1 MSQVM
6 ENGRPLAGYR
16 YNEDGTVRSL
26 TLGSSLYT
34 EYTYDMDKNLS
45 RMWTRL
51 GKDTLLVDNSYQYD
65 GNGNRTQKQT
75 QDGLTRYAYD
85 ANNRLVEVA
94 YPGMNG
100 VTDTEYLHYDHA
112 GNRTERIRGNVHEY
126 YHYDACNRLTEIT
139 DGIRQVKHYTYDNS
153 GNMLSDGEMSY
164 LYDGFGR
171 LEQVTKADGSFQKNH
186 YDAEGLRAE
195 MEENGQLVKFLYNE
209 DREAVAEEESDGNVI
224 RYIRGLG
231 LVSSDSEKAKTY
243 YHYVSDEQG
252 SITHVING
260 EDKESGE
267 LPQEN
272 VQPQVLNH
280 YEYDAFGNTVSC
292 EEQVHNR
299 FRYTGEQYDPLTGQ
313 YYLRARYYNPV
324 IARFTQEDTYYGDGL
339 NLYTY
344 CRNNPIL
351 NHDPTGHGT
360 KENSPYSRKEQQY
373 IDAGA
378 DPDTARL
385 AAQCYPDA
393 KSKQDLYNK
402 YKKQGYSAQ
411 DAKKLANREIIHGE
425 EATKKYI
432 KDNNVKKSG
441 PDYTAT
447 SPRDNVNTDW
457 RTQERL
463 NAQRNASNSR
473 LMPMNLQFFAAK
485 RDEGGN
491 KSGSKTVP
499 NPNGKKGGVAHQS
512 VIDDIKTDAEKRGLT
527 YDTEY
532 KYDTTGGYKNS
543 RYADVVVYDSKG
555 RVMEI
560 HQVGRTT
567 KRTGAPVSRE
577 RKAIRDIRSSV
588 EYNGAKII
596 YHPYDR

>member
-1 MSQVM
+1 MRIRKLNSVDVK
-6 ENGRPLAGYR
+6 LHDLTKVKLKTAG
-16 YNEDGTVRSL
+16 NTSVVQFTAGNNKTCTVR
-26 TLGSSLYT
+26 
-34 EYTYDMDKNLS
+34 NLS
-45 RMWTRL
+45 
-51 GKDTLLVDNSYQYD
+51 KDTYLDVKTGEVRKKKKSESRYQSPKSV
-65 GNGNRTQKQT
+65 RKS
-75 QDGLTRYAYD
+75 
-85 ANNRLVEVA
+85 NNRL
-94 YPGMNG
+94 MDLIRCNT
-100 VTDTEYLHYDHA
+100 TDF
-112 GNRTERIRGNVHEY
+112 
-126 YHYDACNRLTEIT
+126 
-139 DGIRQVKHYTYDNS
+139 
-153 GNMLSDGEMSY
+153 
-164 LYDGFGR
+164 YDGFGR

-209 DREAVAEEESDGNVI
+209 NREAAAEEESDGNVI

-231 LVSSDSEKAKTY
+231 LISSDSEKAKTY

-267 LPQEN
+267 LPQED

-344 CRNNPIL
+344 CQNNPVL
-351 NHDPTGHGT
+351 YHDPTGHCT

-378 DPDTARL
+378 DPDTASL
-385 AAQCYPDA
+385 TAQCYPDA

-463 NAQRNASNSR
+463 NAQRNAG
-473 LMPMNLQFFAAK
+473 A
-485 RDEGGN
+485 
-491 KSGSKTVP
+491 
-499 NPNGKKGGVAHQS
+499 GKWN
-512 VIDDIKTDAEKRGLT
+512 E
-527 YDTEY
+527 
-532 KYDTTGGYKNS
+532 
-543 RYADVVVYDSKG
+543 VVVRLIQNHILTVDLHLEKVLWSKYG
-555 RVMEI
+555 RMLKVLMDWLEI
-560 HQVGRTT
+560 QILVRLLIGHQENLEKGYGIWDTFQ
-567 KRTGAPVSRE
+567 KQNIQ
-577 RKAIRDIRSSV
+577 KCMKHI
-588 EYNGAKII
+588 
-596 YHPYDR
+596 

>member
-1 MSQVM
+1 M
-6 ENGRPLAGYR
+6 LW
-16 YNEDGTVRSL
+16 TSL
-26 TLGSSLYT
+26 G
-34 EYTYDMDKNLS
+34 E
-45 RMWTRL
+45 
-51 GKDTLLVDNSYQYD
+51 DTLLVDNSYQYD

-75 QDGLTRYAYD
+75 QDGLTGYAYD

-112 GNRTERIRGNVHEY
+112 GNRTERIRGNAHEY

-209 DREAVAEEESDGNVI
+209 NREAVAEEESDGNVI

-231 LVSSDSEKAKTY
+231 LISSDSEKAKTY

-260 EDKESGE
+260 EEKESGE
-267 LPQEN
+267 LPQED
-272 VQPQVLNH
+272 VQSRVLNH
-280 YEYDAFGNTVSC
+280 YEYDAFGNTIRC

-344 CRNNPIL
+344 CQNNPVL
-351 NHDPTGHGT
+351 YHDPTGHGT

-385 AAQCYPDA
+385 AAECYPDA
-393 KSKQDLYNK
+393 NSKQDLYNK
-402 YKKQGYSAQ
+402 YKSQGYNAT
-411 DAKKLANREIIHGE
+411 DAKKLANYEIVHGE
-425 EATKKYI
+425 ERAKNYAA
-432 KDNNVKKSG
+432 NNVKKSG
-441 PDYTAT
+441 SDYTAT
-447 SPRDNVNTDW
+447 SPRENPNTDW
-457 RTQERL
+457 RTQNRL
-463 NAQRNASNSR
+463 NAQREAG
-473 LMPMNLQFFAAK
+473 A
-485 RDEGGN
+485 G
-491 KSGSKTVP
+491 KSGSSS
-499 NPNGKKGGVAHQS
+499 GKVWDYAKQFDGELSNFNDGYEIKN
-512 VIDDIKTDAEKRGLT
+512 VIDEDLCLVQFHSNAEVGNGRSLKYWTTFDEANGISTVDDYMNKMALLSNWGARDNVSIAKIPAGTKIK
-527 YDTEY
+527 
-532 KYDTTGGYKNS
+532 
-543 RYADVVVYDSKG
+543 YAIGTAK
-555 RVMEI
+555 E
-560 HQVGRTT
+560 QVG
-567 KRTGAPVSRE
+567 AIESRPGGGLQILFE
-577 RKAIRDIRSSV
+577 QFDDGWVLDTRPLS
-588 EYNGAKII
+588 
-596 YHPYDR
+596 

>member
-1 MSQVM
+1 M
-6 ENGRPLAGYR
+6 
-16 YNEDGTVRSL
+16 
-26 TLGSSLYT
+26 
-34 EYTYDMDKNLS
+34 
-45 RMWTRL
+45 
-51 GKDTLLVDNSYQYD
+51 
-65 GNGNRTQKQT
+65 
-75 QDGLTRYAYD
+75 
-85 ANNRLVEVA
+85 
-94 YPGMNG
+94 
-100 VTDTEYLHYDHA
+100 A
-112 GNRTERIRGNVHEY
+112 GNRTERIRGAVLEQY
-126 YHYDACNRLTEIT
+126 LYDECNRLLQIT
-139 DGIRQVKHYTYDNS
+139 DGADTVKNYTYDNS

-209 DREAVAEEESDGNVI
+209 NREAAAEEESDGNVI

-231 LVSSDSEKAKTY
+231 LISSDSEKAKTY

-267 LPQEN
+267 LPQED

-344 CRNNPIL
+344 CQNNPVL
-351 NHDPTGHGT
+351 YHDPTGHGT

-457 RTQERL
+457 RTQNRL
-463 NAQRNASNSR
+463 NAQKKASNSQ

-485 RDEGGN
+485 GDESGS
-491 KSGSKTVP
+491 KSGSKAIGTDELVVRDTKFLDADGNIDWEKWAPNGGRVP
-499 NPNGKKGGVAHQS
+499 GTIKENQTIPAGTIIDRYGSQWGKYTSPAGVPYEQRALPYIENPNAYHKYEVLKP
-512 VIDDIKTDAEKRGLT
+512 IDNVTI
-527 YDTEY
+527 
-532 KYDTTGGYKNS
+532 S
-543 RYADVVVYDSKG
+543 
-555 RVMEI
+555 EI
-560 HQVGRTT
+560 APAFEQVGGGIQYELPNNI
-567 KRTGAPVSRE
+567 KKLKE
-577 RKAIRDIRSSV
+577 LDYIKEIR
-588 EYNGAKII
+588 
-596 YHPYDR
+596 

>member
-1 MSQVM
+1 M
-6 ENGRPLAGYR
+6 
-16 YNEDGTVRSL
+16 
-26 TLGSSLYT
+26 
-34 EYTYDMDKNLS
+34 
-45 RMWTRL
+45 
-51 GKDTLLVDNSYQYD
+51 
-65 GNGNRTQKQT
+65 
-75 QDGLTRYAYD
+75 
-85 ANNRLVEVA
+85 
-94 YPGMNG
+94 
-100 VTDTEYLHYDHA
+100 A
-112 GNRTERIRGNVHEY
+112 GNRTERIRGAVHEQY
-126 YHYDACNRLTEIT
+126 LYDECNRLLQIT
-139 DGIRQVKHYTYDNS
+139 DGADTAKNYTYDNS

-231 LVSSDSEKAKTY
+231 LISSDSEKAKTY

-260 EDKESGE
+260 EEKESGE
-267 LPQEN
+267 LPQED
-272 VQPQVLNH
+272 VQSRVLNH
-280 YEYDAFGNTVSC
+280 YEYDAFGNTIRC

-378 DPDTARL
+378 DPDTAKL
-385 AAQCYPDA
+385 ATQCYPDA

-402 YKKQGYSAQ
+402 YKSQGYNAT
-411 DAKKLANREIIHGE
+411 DAKKLANYEIVHGE
-425 EATKKYI
+425 ERAKNYAA
-432 KDNNVKKSG
+432 NNVKKSG

-447 SPRDNVNTDW
+447 SPRDNINTDW
-457 RTQERL
+457 RTQNRL
-463 NAQRNASNSR
+463 NAQREAGAGKTSYGKSSSNCTELVPYYPANNGAVPGTEKKIY
-473 LMPMNLQFFAAK
+473 LMAGDKIDRF
-485 RDEGGN
+485 G
-491 KSGSKTVP
+491 
-499 NPNGKKGGVAHQS
+499 GKKGKFFSPTGTPMEMRALPY
-512 VIDDIKTDAEKRGLT
+512 DADLSQYRQFEVVKPFEVEASTIAPAFGNIGLGT
-527 YDTEY
+527 QY
-532 KYDTTGGYKNS
+532 
-543 RYADVVVYDSKG
+543 
-555 RVMEI
+555 
-560 HQVGRTT
+560 
-567 KRTGAPVSRE
+567 
-577 RKAIRDIRSSV
+577 RSSV
-588 EYNGAKII
+588 SVDVLLKKGII
-596 YHPYDR
+596 KQVGGN

>member
-1 MSQVM
+1 
-6 ENGRPLAGYR
+6 
-16 YNEDGTVRSL
+16 
-26 TLGSSLYT
+26 
-34 EYTYDMDKNLS
+34 
-45 RMWTRL
+45 
-51 GKDTLLVDNSYQYD
+51 
-65 GNGNRTQKQT
+65 
-75 QDGLTRYAYD
+75 
-85 ANNRLVEVA
+85 
-94 YPGMNG
+94 
-100 VTDTEYLHYDHA
+100 
-112 GNRTERIRGNVHEY
+112 
-126 YHYDACNRLTEIT
+126 
-139 DGIRQVKHYTYDNS
+139 
-153 GNMLSDGEMSY
+153 
-164 LYDGFGR
+164 
-171 LEQVTKADGSFQKNH
+171 
-186 YDAEGLRAE
+186 

-231 LVSSDSEKAKTY
+231 LISSDSEKAKTY

-280 YEYDAFGNTVSC
+280 YEYDAFGNTIRC

-344 CRNNPIL
+344 CQNNPIL
-351 NHDPTGHGT
+351 YHDPTGHGT

-463 NAQRNASNSR
+463 NAQRNAGAGKGNES
-473 LMPMNLQFFAAK
+473 
-485 RDEGGN
+485 GN
-491 KSGSKTVP
+491 KSSTGSWDMVEGGGTI
-499 NPNGKKGGVAHQS
+499 NGREYSQHAMERMAPDTPQIRAELSRRAEKAATQRGLKVGTQEYYEYCKKYVDPRNIPPS
-512 VIDDIKTDAEKRGLT
+512 VIEDAISSTRGIPGNRP
-527 YDTEY
+527 DTFIHE
-532 KYDTTGGYKNS
+532 T
-543 RYADVVVYDSKG
+543 ADVKVVINSKG
-555 RVMEI
+555 KVI
-560 HQVGRTT
+560 TVIP
-567 KRTGAPVSRE
+567 K
-577 RKAIRDIRSSV
+577 
-588 EYNGAKII
+588 
-596 YHPYDR
+596 

>member
-1 MSQVM
+1 
-6 ENGRPLAGYR
+6 
-16 YNEDGTVRSL
+16 
-26 TLGSSLYT
+26 
-34 EYTYDMDKNLS
+34 
-45 RMWTRL
+45 
-51 GKDTLLVDNSYQYD
+51 
-65 GNGNRTQKQT
+65 
-75 QDGLTRYAYD
+75 
-85 ANNRLVEVA
+85 
-94 YPGMNG
+94 
-100 VTDTEYLHYDHA
+100 
-112 GNRTERIRGNVHEY
+112 
-126 YHYDACNRLTEIT
+126 
-139 DGIRQVKHYTYDNS
+139 
-153 GNMLSDGEMSY
+153 MLSDGEMSY

-231 LVSSDSEKAKTY
+231 LISSDSEKAKTY

-260 EDKESGE
+260 EEKESGE
-267 LPQEN
+267 LPQED
-272 VQPQVLNH
+272 VQSRVLNH
-280 YEYDAFGNTVSC
+280 YEYDAFGNTIRC

-344 CRNNPIL
+344 CQNNPIL
-351 NHDPTGHGT
+351 YHDPTGHGT
-360 KENSPYSRKEQQY
+360 KENSPYSRNEQQY

-385 AAQCYPDA
+385 AAECYPDA
-393 KSKQDLYNK
+393 NSKKSLYDK

-463 NAQRNASNSR
+463 NAEQDNLRYYDFKYHTKYEKVTDYVKGGKNKVKGDKYMYSIKNNSNG
-473 LMPMNLQFFAAK
+473 NLVVSTRPINKNSFINTLNYYSGQNKNITILSGTHGSPDGYCALS
-485 RDEGGN
+485 N
-491 KSGSKTVP
+491 KSM
-499 NPNGKKGGVAHQS
+499 
-512 VIDDIKTDAEKRGLT
+512 AE
-527 YDTEY
+527 
-532 KYDTTGGYKNS
+532 TTFFNE
-543 RYADVVVYDSKG
+543 DVVTSISYNNVKVYDVAQMSKSEFNQHINSNNVVICAWCFSE
-555 RVMEI
+555 RSQEI
-560 HQVGRTT
+560 I
-567 KRTGAPVSRE
+567 E
-577 RKAIRDIRSSV
+577 AI
-588 EYNGAKII
+588 KKK
-596 YHPYDR
+596 P

>member
-1 MSQVM
+1 M
-6 ENGRPLAGYR
+6 
-16 YNEDGTVRSL
+16 
-26 TLGSSLYT
+26 
-34 EYTYDMDKNLS
+34 
-45 RMWTRL
+45 
-51 GKDTLLVDNSYQYD
+51 
-65 GNGNRTQKQT
+65 
-75 QDGLTRYAYD
+75 
-85 ANNRLVEVA
+85 
-94 YPGMNG
+94 
-100 VTDTEYLHYDHA
+100 A
-112 GNRTERIRGNVHEY
+112 GNRTERIRGAVLEQY
-126 YHYDACNRLTEIT
+126 LYDECNRLLQIT
-139 DGIRQVKHYTYDNS
+139 DGADTVKNYTYDNS

-209 DREAVAEEESDGNVI
+209 NREAAAEEESDGNVI

-231 LVSSDSEKAKTY
+231 LISSDSEKAKTY

-267 LPQEN
+267 LPQED

-344 CRNNPIL
+344 CQNNPVL
-351 NHDPTGHGT
+351 YHDPTGHGT
-360 KENSPYSRKEQQY
+360 KGNSPYSRKEQQY

-463 NAQRNASNSR
+463 NAQRNAG
-473 LMPMNLQFFAAK
+473 AGK
-485 RDEGGN
+485 GN
-491 KSGSKTVP
+491 ESGSKTNTKP
-499 NPNGKKGGVAHQS
+499 Y
-512 VIDDIKTDAEKRGLT
+512 T
-527 YDTEY
+527 
-532 KYDTTGGYKNS
+532 NS
-543 RYADVVVYDSKG
+543 RPSFRKGVVEQVWENAKG
-555 RVMEI
+555 PDGLVRDPN
-560 HQVGRTT
+560 
-567 KRTGAPVSRE
+567 TGEVINWTPGESR
-577 RKAIRDIRSSV
+577 KWVQYGIWDTFQNQNI
-588 EYNGAKII
+588 
-596 YHPYDR
+596 

>member
-1 MSQVM
+1 MRIRKLNSVDVK
-6 ENGRPLAGYR
+6 LHDLTKVKLKTAG
-16 YNEDGTVRSL
+16 NTSVVQFTTGNNKTCTVR
-26 TLGSSLYT
+26 
-34 EYTYDMDKNLS
+34 NLS
-45 RMWTRL
+45 
-51 GKDTLLVDNSYQYD
+51 KDTYLDVKTGEVRKEKKSESRYQSPKSV
-65 GNGNRTQKQT
+65 RKS
-75 QDGLTRYAYD
+75 
-85 ANNRLVEVA
+85 NNRL
-94 YPGMNG
+94 MDLIRCNT
-100 VTDTEYLHYDHA
+100 TDF
-112 GNRTERIRGNVHEY
+112 
-126 YHYDACNRLTEIT
+126 
-139 DGIRQVKHYTYDNS
+139 
-153 GNMLSDGEMSY
+153 
-164 LYDGFGR
+164 YDGFGR

-231 LVSSDSEKAKTY
+231 LISSDSEKAKTY
-243 YHYVSDEQG
+243 YHYVSDGQG

-260 EDKESGE
+260 EEKESGE
-267 LPQEN
+267 LPQED
-272 VQPQVLNH
+272 VQSRVLNH
-280 YEYDAFGNTVSC
+280 YEYDAFGNAIRC

-360 KENSPYSRKEQQY
+360 KENSPYSRNEQQY
-373 IDAGA
+373 IEVGA

-457 RTQERL
+457 RTQERV
-463 NAQRNASNSR
+463 NAQRNAGAGKGNES
-473 LMPMNLQFFAAK
+473 
-485 RDEGGN
+485 GN
-491 KSGSKTVP
+491 KSDSTSNYYNPDGSPIWPPNRGFDGNPTKVTLEPGTLIDRYGYDGGTFVSPKGIPYTERSLPIGTDQKPYTVFEVVKP
-499 NPNGKKGGVAHQS
+499 VEVQAGKIAPWFGEKGGGIQYEFS
-512 VIDDIKTDAEKRGLT
+512 QKISDLLQQGIL
-527 YDTEY
+527 
-532 KYDTTGGYKNS
+532 
-543 RYADVVVYDSKG
+543 
-555 RVMEI
+555 
-560 HQVGRTT
+560 
-567 KRTGAPVSRE
+567 
-577 RKAIRDIRSSV
+577 RKV
-588 EYNGAKII
+588 QN
-596 YHPYDR
+596 

>member
-1 MSQVM
+1 
-6 ENGRPLAGYR
+6 
-16 YNEDGTVRSL
+16 
-26 TLGSSLYT
+26 
-34 EYTYDMDKNLS
+34 
-45 RMWTRL
+45 
-51 GKDTLLVDNSYQYD
+51 
-65 GNGNRTQKQT
+65 
-75 QDGLTRYAYD
+75 
-85 ANNRLVEVA
+85 
-94 YPGMNG
+94 
-100 VTDTEYLHYDHA
+100 
-112 GNRTERIRGNVHEY
+112 
-126 YHYDACNRLTEIT
+126 
-139 DGIRQVKHYTYDNS
+139 
-153 GNMLSDGEMSY
+153 
-164 LYDGFGR
+164 
-171 LEQVTKADGSFQKNH
+171 
-186 YDAEGLRAE
+186 

-209 DREAVAEEESDGNVI
+209 NREAVAEEESDGNVI
-224 RYIRGLG
+224 RYIRRLG
-231 LVSSDSEKAKTY
+231 LISSDSEKAKTY

-260 EDKESGE
+260 EEKESGE
-267 LPQEN
+267 LPQED
-272 VQPQVLNH
+272 VQSRVLNH
-280 YEYDAFGNTVSC
+280 YEYDAFGNTIRC

-324 IARFTQEDTYYGDGL
+324 SARFTQEDTYYGDGL

-344 CRNNPIL
+344 CQNNPIL

-385 AAQCYPDA
+385 AAECYPDA

-463 NAQRNASNSR
+463 NAQRNAGAGKGNES
-473 LMPMNLQFFAAK
+473 
-485 RDEGGN
+485 GN
-491 KSGSKTVP
+491 KSGTATI
-499 NPNGKKGGVAHQS
+499 NPNDIRFSQSSVNGASEIIDSMKAKGWDGDP
-512 VIDDIKTDAEKRGLT
+512 IDVVRMPDGNLT
-527 YDTEY
+527 TIDNTRVLAA
-532 KYDTTGGYKNS
+532 
-543 RYADVVVYDSKG
+543 RYAEIDVQANVHAFDEVLPQDLDLIERLTTPKG
-555 RVMEI
+555 VPQTWGDAVLLRI
-560 HQVGRTT
+560 GKQNSGYRNTYPL
-567 KRTGAPVSRE
+567 GS
-577 RKAIRDIRSSV
+577 
-588 EYNGAKII
+588 NII
-596 YHPYDR
+596 GWSGN